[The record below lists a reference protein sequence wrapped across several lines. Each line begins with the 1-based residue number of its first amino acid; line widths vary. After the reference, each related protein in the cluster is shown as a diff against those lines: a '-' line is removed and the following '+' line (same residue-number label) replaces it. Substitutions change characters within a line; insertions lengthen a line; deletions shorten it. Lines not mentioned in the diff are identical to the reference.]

1 MVAADLS
8 PEGRHMM
15 LDVDPDVLAR
25 NLGNGA
31 FAIDH
36 ALVAHPLLQLDALAE
51 LADMLPPDLVEH
63 HYGDVP
69 LLLPG
74 GEAPGLD
81 ETPSAIV
88 RGLEH
93 NHCWISLRHI
103 ERVAA
108 YGALVSAAI
117 DDVAPEV
124 ERREGKISRREGF
137 MFMAG
142 RDAVT
147 PAHCDP
153 EHNFLLQLHGTK
165 TVSVGGF
172 SDPETVQ
179 REMELQHQG
188 GHRNI
193 ATLPDSATEFRLVP
207 GVGVYLPPDTPH
219 WVTNG
224 PGLSWSLSLPFYTPV
239 TERGE
244 LVHAFNAWLRGKG
257 RSPRPPG
264 ESRIRD
270 HTKAACVRARNT
282 ARRLRG

>member
-1 MVAADLS
+1 MI
-8 PEGRHMM
+8 

-25 NLGNGA
+25 SLGRRA
-31 FAIDH
+31 FDVEHSLAD
-36 ALVAHPLLQLDALAE
+36 HPLLQLDT
-51 LADMLPPDLVEH
+51 LADLADELPSDLVEH
-63 HYGDVP
+63 YYGDVP

-81 ETPSAIV
+81 ETPGAIV

-103 ERVAA
+103 ERIPA
-108 YGALVSAAI
+108 YGALVSAVI
-117 DDVAPEV
+117 DGVAPEV
-124 ERREGKISRREGF
+124 ERREGKISRRTGF

-147 PAHCDP
+147 PVHCDP
-153 EHNFLLQLHGTK
+153 EHNFLLQLYGTK
-165 TVSVGGF
+165 TVSVGEF
-172 SDPETVQ
+172 ADPETVQ

-224 PGLSWSLSLPFYTPV
+224 PGVSWSLSLPFYTPV

-244 LVHAFNAWLRGKG
+244 LVHAFNAWLRRKG

-270 HTKAACVRARNT
+270 QAKAISMRARNA